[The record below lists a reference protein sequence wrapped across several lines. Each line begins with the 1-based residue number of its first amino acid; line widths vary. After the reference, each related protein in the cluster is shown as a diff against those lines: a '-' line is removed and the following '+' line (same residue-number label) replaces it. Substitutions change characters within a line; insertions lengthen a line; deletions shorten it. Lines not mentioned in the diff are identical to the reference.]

1 MPSAASS
8 ATTLRRPVS
17 GNSALPSTGRVRPAD
32 GAVGPGPDGR
42 RLRRAQGSGQCADR
56 SCTGHNDLSRPP
68 PTKEAALSSVRVNRA
83 VAAVAL
89 LYGAF
94 ALLLPQSAVEVLG
107 VPLVVAGAYFGGVR
121 GGLLTALW
129 AILVTTVSF
138 FVLHDVQTGYYAVS
152 VVAYAAVGIGLGSA
166 VERVG
171 TQRRRLQDVVD
182 DMQAMQRQQRASQ
195 KRYRLLFEASNDA
208 VYLHGLD
215 AHGEPSRFV
224 AVNDSA
230 CRLLGYTREE
240 LLGLTPRAG
249 QQIPVEVSSSLT
261 EVDGELMVLS
271 ISRDITGRK
280 RTERRLEQL
289 SLHDELTGLK
299 NRRGFYVLLPEQ
311 GKRARRSGAR
321 VIVLY
326 GDIDGFK
333 AINDNLGHKRGD
345 DVLMAVAEALRVAF
359 RETDLIARLGGDEF
373 CVAAEST
380 SEPAVLVQR
389 LDEAIAAAGE
399 NLGLPVTLS
408 YGTVVTDWRGLD
420 DPDELLTR
428 ADMLMY
434 EAKRTRQAER
444 REEPPDGL
452 AISPG

>member
-1 MPSAASS
+1 
-8 ATTLRRPVS
+8 
-17 GNSALPSTGRVRPAD
+17 VRIH
-32 GAVGPGPDGR
+32 
-42 RLRRAQGSGQCADR
+42 RL
-56 SCTGHNDLSRPP
+56 
-68 PTKEAALSSVRVNRA
+68 

-89 LYGAF
+89 LYGAV

-107 VPLVVAGAYFGGVR
+107 VPLVVAAAYFGGVR

-138 FVLHDVQTGYYAVS
+138 FVLHDVQTGYYVVS
-152 VVAYAAVGIGLGSA
+152 VVAYATVGIGLGWA
-166 VERVG
+166 VEGIV
-171 TQRRRLQDVVD
+171 TQRRRLQDLVD
-182 DMQAMQRQQRASQ
+182 DMQATQRQLWASQ

-215 AHGEPSRFV
+215 AHGEPTHFV

-240 LLGLTPRAG
+240 LQGLTPRAVDAPATPG
-249 QQIPVEVSSSLT
+249 QLRRAMERLLHEDRIVYESARRTRDGTQVPVEVSSSLT

-311 GKRARRSGAR
+311 GKRAKRSGAR
-321 VIVLY
+321 VVVLY
-326 GDIDGFK
+326 GDVDGFK
-333 AINDNLGHKRGD
+333 AINDTLGHTRGD
-345 DVLMAVAEALRVAF
+345 DVLKAVAEALGVAF

-373 CVAAEST
+373 CVVAESP
-380 SEPAVLVQR
+380 SEPAVLTQR
-389 LDEAIAAAGE
+389 LDDAIAAAGE
-399 NLGLPVTLS
+399 DLGLPVTLS

-434 EAKRTRQAER
+434 EAKRARQVTSR
-444 REEPPDGL
+444 DEPPREMATG
-452 AISPG
+452 A

>member
-1 MPSAASS
+1 MWP
-8 ATTLRRPVS
+8 L
-17 GNSALPSTGRVRPAD
+17 
-32 GAVGPGPDGR
+32 
-42 RLRRAQGSGQCADR
+42 
-56 SCTGHNDLSRPP
+56 P
-68 PTKEAALSSVRVNRA
+68 PTKEAALDSVRINRA

-94 ALLLPQSAVEVLG
+94 ALLLPQSAVVEFLG

-129 AILVTTVSF
+129 VILVTTLSF
-138 FVLHDVQTGYYAVS
+138 FVLHDVQTGYYAIS

-166 VERVG
+166 VERIV
-171 TQRRRLQDVVD
+171 TQRRQLQDALD
-182 DMQAMQRQQRASQ
+182 EMLAMQRQLRASQ

-215 AHGEPSRFV
+215 AHGEPTHFV

-240 LLGLTPRAG
+240 LLGLTPRAIDAPTTPGQLRRVMERLMHEDRIVYETARKNRDG

-261 EVDGELMVLS
+261 DVDGELMVLS
-271 ISRDITGRK
+271 ISRDIAGRK

-311 GKRARRSGAR
+311 GKRAKRSGAR
-321 VIVLY
+321 VVVLY
-326 GDIDGFK
+326 GDINGFK
-333 AINDNLGHKRGD
+333 AINDTLGHKRGD
-345 DVLMAVAEALRVAF
+345 DVLKALAEALRVAF

-373 CVAAEST
+373 CVVAESPA
-380 SEPAVLVQR
+380 EPAVLVQR
-389 LDEAIAAAGE
+389 LDEAIAAVGE
-399 NLGLPVTLS
+399 DLRLPVTLS

-434 EAKRTRQAER
+434 EAKRARQAER
-444 REEPPDGL
+444 RGEPPEETATG
-452 AISPG
+452 A

>member
-1 MPSAASS
+1 M
-8 ATTLRRPVS
+8 RI
-17 GNSALPSTGRVRPAD
+17 
-32 GAVGPGPDGR
+32 
-42 RLRRAQGSGQCADR
+42 
-56 SCTGHNDLSRPP
+56 
-68 PTKEAALSSVRVNRA
+68 NRA

-94 ALLLPQSAVEVLG
+94 ALLLPQSAVVEFLG
-107 VPLVVAGAYFGGVR
+107 VPLVVSGAYFGGVR

-129 AILVTTVSF
+129 VILVTTLSF
-138 FVLHDVQTGYYAVS
+138 FVLHDVQTGYYAIS
-152 VVAYAAVGIGLGSA
+152 VVAYAAVGIGLGWA
-166 VERVG
+166 VERIV
-171 TQRRRLQDVVD
+171 TQRRQLQDALDEMLAV
-182 DMQAMQRQQRASQ
+182 QRQLRASQ

-215 AHGEPSRFV
+215 AHGEPTHFV

-240 LLGLTPRAG
+240 LLGLTPRAIDAPTTPGQLRRVMERLMHEDRIVYETARKNRDG

-261 EVDGELMVLS
+261 DVDGELMVLS
-271 ISRDITGRK
+271 ISRDIAGRK

-311 GKRARRSGAR
+311 AKRARRSGAR
-321 VIVLY
+321 LVVLY

-333 AINDNLGHKRGD
+333 AINDSLGHKRGD
-345 DVLMAVAEALRVAF
+345 DVLKAVAEAFRVAF

-373 CVAAEST
+373 CAVAESP
-380 SEPAVLVQR
+380 SEPAVLAQR
-389 LDEAIAAAGE
+389 LDEAIAAVGE
-399 NLGLPVTLS
+399 DLRLPVTLS
-408 YGTVVTDWRGLD
+408 YGTVVTDWRGLE

-434 EAKRTRQAER
+434 EAKRARQAER
-444 REEPPDGL
+444 REEPPKEIATG
-452 AISPG
+452 A

>member
-1 MPSAASS
+1 MWP
-8 ATTLRRPVS
+8 L
-17 GNSALPSTGRVRPAD
+17 
-32 GAVGPGPDGR
+32 
-42 RLRRAQGSGQCADR
+42 
-56 SCTGHNDLSRPP
+56 P
-68 PTKEAALSSVRVNRA
+68 PTKEAALDSVRINRA

-94 ALLLPQSAVEVLG
+94 ALLLPQSAVVEFLG

-129 AILVTTVSF
+129 VILVTTLSF
-138 FVLHDVQTGYYAVS
+138 FVLHDVQTGYYAIS
-152 VVAYAAVGIGLGSA
+152 VVAYAAVGIGLGWA
-166 VERVG
+166 VERIV
-171 TQRRRLQDVVD
+171 TQRRQLQDALDEMLAV
-182 DMQAMQRQQRASQ
+182 QRQLRASQ

-215 AHGEPSRFV
+215 AHGEPTHFV

-240 LLGLTPRAG
+240 LLGLTPRAIDAPTTPGQLRRVMERLMHEDRIVYETARKNRDG

-261 EVDGELMVLS
+261 DVDGELMVLS
-271 ISRDITGRK
+271 ISRDIAGRK

-311 GKRARRSGAR
+311 AKRARRSGAR
-321 VIVLY
+321 LVVLY

-333 AINDNLGHKRGD
+333 AINDSLGHKRGD
-345 DVLMAVAEALRVAF
+345 DVLKAVAEAFRVAF

-373 CVAAEST
+373 CAVAESP
-380 SEPAVLVQR
+380 SEPAVLAQR
-389 LDEAIAAAGE
+389 LDEAIAAVGE
-399 NLGLPVTLS
+399 DLRLPVTLS

-434 EAKRTRQAER
+434 EAKRARQAER
-444 REEPPDGL
+444 RGEPPEETATG
-452 AISPG
+452 A

>member
-1 MPSAASS
+1 MTQERGGSADSS
-8 ATTLRRPVS
+8 ETEHDVPVS
-17 GNSALPSTGRVRPAD
+17 L
-32 GAVGPGPDGR
+32 
-42 RLRRAQGSGQCADR
+42 
-56 SCTGHNDLSRPP
+56 P
-68 PTKEAALSSVRVNRA
+68 PTKEAALSSVRVNRM

-89 LYGAF
+89 LYGAL
-94 ALLLPQSAVEVLG
+94 ALLMPQSAVAILG
-107 VPLVVAGAYFGGVR
+107 VPLVVAGACLGGLRGGV
-121 GGLLTALW
+121 LTSLW
-129 AILVTTVSF
+129 AIFVTTVSF
-138 FVLHDVQTGYYAVS
+138 FVLHDVPTGYYAMS
-152 VVAYAAVGIGLGSA
+152 VIAYAAVGIGLGWI
-166 VERVG
+166 VERVV
-171 TQRRRLQDVVD
+171 TQRRHLLEVVEDLQ
-182 DMQAMQRQQRASQ
+182 AAERQLRGSQ

-240 LLGLTPRAG
+240 LLGLTPRAIDAPATPGQLRRVMERLLHEDRIVYESARRTSDG
-249 QQIPVEVSSSLT
+249 QQVPVEVSSSLT
-261 EVDGELMVLS
+261 EVDGQLMVLS
-271 ISRDITGRK
+271 ISRDIAGRK

-311 GKRARRSGAR
+311 AKHAKRSGAR
-321 VIVLY
+321 VVMLY

-333 AINDNLGHKRGD
+333 AINDTLGHARGD
-345 DVLMAVAEALRVAF
+345 DVLKAVAEALGVAF

-373 CVAAEST
+373 CVVAESLA
-380 SEPAVLVQR
+380 EPALLGQR
-389 LDEAIAAAGE
+389 LDEAMAAAGE
-399 NLGLPVTLS
+399 ELGLPITLS

-434 EAKRTRQAER
+434 EAKRARQAAS
-444 REEPPDGL
+444 REAPPTEMATG
-452 AISPG
+452 A

>member
-1 MPSAASS
+1 MK
-8 ATTLRRPVS
+8 
-17 GNSALPSTGRVRPAD
+17 
-32 GAVGPGPDGR
+32 
-42 RLRRAQGSGQCADR
+42 RLFA
-56 SCTGHNDLSRPP
+56 P
-68 PTKEAALSSVRVNRA
+68 PTKEAALSSVRVNRV

-89 LYGAF
+89 LYGVL
-94 ALLLPQSAVEVLG
+94 ALLMPQSAVAILG
-107 VPLVVAGAYFGGVR
+107 VPLVVAGACLGGLRGGV
-121 GGLLTALW
+121 LTSLW
-129 AILVTTVSF
+129 AIFVTTVSF
-138 FVLHDVQTGYYAVS
+138 FVLHDLSTGYYAMS
-152 VVAYAAVGIGLGSA
+152 VIAYATVGIGLGWI
-166 VERVG
+166 VERVV
-171 TQRRRLQDVVD
+171 TQRRHLLEVVEDLQ
-182 DMQAMQRQQRASQ
+182 AAERQLRGSQ

-240 LLGLTPRAG
+240 LLGLTPRAIDAPATPGQLRRVMERLLHEDRIVYESARRTSDG
-249 QQIPVEVSSSLT
+249 QQVPVEVSSSLT
-261 EVDGELMVLS
+261 EVDGQLMVLS
-271 ISRDITGRK
+271 ISRDIAGRK

-311 GKRARRSGAR
+311 AKHAKRSGAR
-321 VIVLY
+321 VVMLY

-333 AINDNLGHKRGD
+333 AINDTLGHARGD
-345 DVLMAVAEALRVAF
+345 DVLKAVAEALGVAF

-373 CVAAEST
+373 CVVAESLA
-380 SEPAVLVQR
+380 EPALLGQR
-389 LDEAIAAAGE
+389 LDEAMAAAGE
-399 NLGLPVTLS
+399 DLGLPVTLS

-434 EAKRTRQAER
+434 EAKRARQAAR
-444 REEPPDGL
+444 REAPPAEMAAG
-452 AISPG
+452 A

>member
-1 MPSAASS
+1 VWP
-8 ATTLRRPVS
+8 L
-17 GNSALPSTGRVRPAD
+17 
-32 GAVGPGPDGR
+32 
-42 RLRRAQGSGQCADR
+42 
-56 SCTGHNDLSRPP
+56 P
-68 PTKEAALSSVRVNRA
+68 PTKEAALDSVRINRA

-94 ALLLPQSAVEVLG
+94 ALLLPQSAVVEFLG

-129 AILVTTVSF
+129 VILVTTLSF
-138 FVLHDVQTGYYAVS
+138 FALHDVQTGYYAVS
-152 VVAYAAVGIGLGSA
+152 AVAYAAVGIGLGWA
-166 VERVG
+166 VERIV
-171 TQRRRLQDVVD
+171 TQRRRLQDALD
-182 DMQAMQRQQRASQ
+182 DMQAVQRQLWASQ

-215 AHGEPSRFV
+215 AHGEPTHFV

-240 LLGLTPRAG
+240 LLGLTPRAIDAPTTPGQLRRVMERLMHEDRIVYETARKNRDG

-261 EVDGELMVLS
+261 DLDGELMVLS
-271 ISRDITGRK
+271 ISRDIAGRK

-311 GKRARRSGAR
+311 AKRARRSGAR
-321 VIVLY
+321 LVVLY

-333 AINDNLGHKRGD
+333 AINDSLGHKRGD
-345 DVLMAVAEALRVAF
+345 EVLKAVAEALRVAF

-373 CVAAEST
+373 CAVAESP
-380 SEPAVLVQR
+380 SEPAVLAQR
-389 LDEAIAAAGE
+389 LDEAIAAVGE
-399 NLGLPVTLS
+399 DLRLPVTLS

-434 EAKRTRQAER
+434 EAKRARQAER
-444 REEPPDGL
+444 RGEPPEETATG
-452 AISPG
+452 A